1 MFALFAGEDHYP
13 SGGWDDLV
21 GVFATVEDAE
31 ARAAQGWY
39 PESEIVSDYD
49 WYQIVDLETRRMVVE
64 NGDYLP

>member
-21 GVFATVEDAE
+21 DMFDTVEAAE
-31 ARAAQGWY
+31 ARAEQGWNNK
-39 PESEIVSDYD
+39 ESTPYD
-49 WYQIVDLETRRMVVE
+49 WYQIVDLEARRMVVE